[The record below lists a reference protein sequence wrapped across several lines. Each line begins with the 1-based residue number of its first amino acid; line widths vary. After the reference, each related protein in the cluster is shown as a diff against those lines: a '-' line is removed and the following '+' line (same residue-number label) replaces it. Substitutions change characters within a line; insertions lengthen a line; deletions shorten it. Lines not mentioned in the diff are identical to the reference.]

1 MESKTINNIYRE
13 INKISLFFKN
23 YVNKYLKQHTDYIY
37 SKKSSLND
45 GLLFHLLKT
54 KLNNTQQNVTT
65 SISLINKQ
73 KISRQALTKRS
84 NLISITHLN
93 YLYTSLINKFNIF
106 NNDASLSSVDGTKI
120 NIYNKN
126 TDKGYETI
134 NLLGI
139 YNNNNIPNNI
149 YKNKDVNKSEIQ
161 LFYEYI
167 DNNLFDKTKTLV
179 LDRLYFS
186 NKLINKCIDNNINFI
201 SRLKSN
207 TQYLNK
213 YYLFDKNIDEIKTY
227 NQNDYIVILN
237 NNKQIR
243 IISFKQNDNIYHIA
257 STLLDSNKYNINY
270 FKNAY
275 KTRWDIEIYFK
286 ITKAN
291 TNLNN
296 IKSKNMDKINKEI
309 ISTNI
314 ISFLYSYILKI
325 YNKYSKNNKKINN
338 SLFINKFYDHLLDKI
353 INNKLNFKMF
363 SLIIDIIIVT
373 YNNTNKNNINP
384 RYSIM
389 PYTKWHYKYIF
400 KELV

>member
-1 MESKTINNIYRE
+1 MESKNINSIYKE

-23 YVNKYLKQHTDYIY
+23 YVNKYLKQNTDFVY

-45 GLLFHLLKT
+45 GLLYHLLKT
-54 KLNNTQQNVTT
+54 KINSTQQHVTT
-65 SISLINKQ
+65 NISLINKQ
-73 KISRQALTKRS
+73 KISRQALIKRS
-84 NLISITHLN
+84 DLISITHLN
-93 YLYTSLINKFNIF
+93 NLYESLINKFNTF
-106 NNDASLSSVDGTKI
+106 NTESTLSSVDGTKI

-126 TDKGYETI
+126 TDKGYKTI

-139 YNNNNIPNNI
+139 YNNNDLPTNI
-149 YKNKDVNKSEIQ
+149 YKNNDLNKSEIQ

-167 DNNLFDKTKTLV
+167 NKNLFDKTKTIV

-201 SRLKSN
+201 CRLKSN
-207 TQYLNK
+207 TRYLNK
-213 YYLFDKNIDEIKTY
+213 YHIFNKNADKIY
-227 NQNDYIVILN
+227 NHNDYIVTLN

-243 IISFKQNDNIYHIA
+243 IISFKQNEKIYHLA
-257 STLLDSNKYNINY
+257 SSLLDTTKYNINY

-275 KTRWDIEIYFK
+275 KTRWNIEIYFK

-296 IKSKNMDKINKEI
+296 IKTKKIDKINKEI
-309 ISTNI
+309 ISINI

-325 YNKYSKNNKKINN
+325 YNKYTKNIKKINN
-338 SLFINKFYDHLLDKI
+338 TLFINKFYEHLLDKI
-353 INNKLNFKMF
+353 INNKLTFKILK
-363 SLIIDIIIVT
+363 SIIEIIIIT
-373 YNNTNKNNINP
+373 YNDTNKNNINK

-400 KELV
+400 KELL

>member
-23 YVNKYLKQHTDYIY
+23 YVNKYLKQQTDYIY

-93 YLYTSLINKFNIF
+93 YLYTSLTNKFNIF

-227 NQNDYIVILN
+227 NQNDYIVTLN

-257 STLLDSNKYNINY
+257 STLLDYNKYNINY

-353 INNKLNFKMF
+353 INNKLNFKIF
-363 SLIIDIIIVT
+363 SLIMDIIIVT

>member
-1 MESKTINNIYRE
+1 MESKTINIIYRE
-13 INKISLFFKN
+13 INKISLFFKK
-23 YVNKYLKQHTDYIY
+23 YVNKYLKQHTNYIY

-84 NLISITHLN
+84 NVISITHLN
-93 YLYTSLINKFNIF
+93 YLYTSLTNKFNIF

-126 TDKGYETI
+126 TDKGYKTI

-139 YNNNNIPNNI
+139 YNNNNIPSNI

-201 SRLKSN
+201 SRIKSN

-213 YYLFDKNIDEIKTY
+213 YYLFDKNVDEIKTY
-227 NQNDYIVILN
+227 NQNDYIVTLN

-243 IISFKQNDNIYHIA
+243 IISFKQNDNIYHLA

-275 KTRWDIEIYFK
+275 KTRWNIEIYFK

-296 IKSKNMDKINKEI
+296 IKTKNMDKINKEI
-309 ISTNI
+309 VSTNI

-363 SLIIDIIIVT
+363 SLIMNIIIVT

-400 KELV
+400 KELL

>member
-23 YVNKYLKQHTDYIY
+23 YVNKYLKQQTDYIY

-93 YLYTSLINKFNIF
+93 YLYTSLTNKFNIF

-227 NQNDYIVILN
+227 NQNDYIVTLN

-257 STLLDSNKYNINY
+257 STLLDYNKYNINY

-314 ISFLYSYILKI
+314 ISFLYSYMLKI

-353 INNKLNFKMF
+353 INNKLNFKIF
-363 SLIIDIIIVT
+363 SLIMDIIIVT

>member
-93 YLYTSLINKFNIF
+93 YLYTSLINKFNIV
-106 NNDASLSSVDGTKI
+106 NNDVSLSSVDGTKI

-149 YKNKDVNKSEIQ
+149 YKNLNVNKSEIQ

-227 NQNDYIVILN
+227 NQNDYIVTLN
-237 NNKQIR
+237 NN
-243 IISFKQNDNIYHIA
+243 
-257 STLLDSNKYNINY
+257 LIN
-270 FKNAY
+270 
-275 KTRWDIEIYFK
+275 
-286 ITKAN
+286 
-291 TNLNN
+291 
-296 IKSKNMDKINKEI
+296 
-309 ISTNI
+309 
-314 ISFLYSYILKI
+314 
-325 YNKYSKNNKKINN
+325 
-338 SLFINKFYDHLLDKI
+338 
-353 INNKLNFKMF
+353 
-363 SLIIDIIIVT
+363 
-373 YNNTNKNNINP
+373 
-384 RYSIM
+384 
-389 PYTKWHYKYIF
+389 
-400 KELV
+400 

>member
-325 YNKYSKNNKKINN
+325 YNKYSKNNKK
-338 SLFINKFYDHLLDKI
+338 
-353 INNKLNFKMF
+353 
-363 SLIIDIIIVT
+363 
-373 YNNTNKNNINP
+373 
-384 RYSIM
+384 
-389 PYTKWHYKYIF
+389 
-400 KELV
+400 

>member
-23 YVNKYLKQHTDYIY
+23 YVNKYLKQQTDYIY

-93 YLYTSLINKFNIF
+93 YLYTSLTNKFNIF

-126 TDKGYETI
+126 IDKGYETI

-227 NQNDYIVILN
+227 NQNDYIVTLN

-257 STLLDSNKYNINY
+257 STLLDYNKYNINY

-353 INNKLNFKMF
+353 INNKLNFKIF
-363 SLIIDIIIVT
+363 SLIMDIIIVT